1 MKVVQGSKEKS
12 GNRLKDL
19 RAADGLSQ
27 PALADALGMGIKK
40 QNISAWERDGIPID
54 NAFLIADY
62 FGVTLDY
69 LYGRSETKNGEA
81 AGAVEYTG
89 LSARA
94 ASLLHNLYSLD
105 KISEASTDRHSAGR
119 WSDYRTKKK
128 AASGSLDK
136 YNPVMP
142 IVSNFIVNAVSIL
155 SDDIPAISLASKE
168 MMESY
173 KPFYGI
179 DGKGKTDKTLQRGNI
194 KAADKAL
201 YEAFGFVE
209 VLKGKELLS
218 YKVKRV
224 SEKLSMVI
232 AKVCKVDEAIAHCRK
247 IDAEQREIDD
257 RLLEEL
263 ERRMN
268 DGGKA

>member
-1 MKVVQGSKEKS
+1 MQGSKQES
-12 GNRLKDL
+12 AEILKTL
-19 RAADGLSQ
+19 RENDGLTQ
-27 PALADALGMGIKK
+27 QELANALGVWFSK
-40 QNISAWERDGIPID
+40 QNISSWERDGVPID
-54 NAFLIADY
+54 SAFAVSDF

-69 LYGRSETKNGEA
+69 LYGKSKTKNGEA
-81 AGAVEYTG
+81 VGAVEYTG

-94 ASLLHNLYSLD
+94 ASVLHNLYSLD
-105 KISEASTDRHSAGR
+105 KISESSIDRHSDGR

-128 AASGSLDK
+128 AASGTLDK

-247 IDAEQREIDD
+247 IDHD
-257 RLLEEL
+257 RLGYEQKLLEDL
-263 ERRMN
+263 DDMKERGSDR
-268 DGGKA
+268 